1 VRNIDLWWSSERLV
15 NDAIALG
22 QAEQGGE
29 LFFTRIGVQIE
40 AQSDLLKTD
49 RNFFGDGKGS
59 AEVEIAFGPNGR
71 VTQRNVESGGNGAQ
85 SDAGTSHQRFEQH
98 VPRARAESVA
108 PSRGMKARFHQR
120 FCCCDIAGK
129 AFADFAFGTKSNRS
143 RLRFVPITLFE
154 RCLQRFQF
162 IGIHLIDRCE
172 IDRRLRREPK

>member
-1 VRNIDLWWSSERLV
+1 MGERLID
-15 NDAIALG
+15 DAITFG
-22 QAEQGGE
+22 QSQEGGE
-29 LFFTRIGVQIE
+29 LFFGRIGVQIK
-40 AQSDLLKTD
+40 AQSDLLKAD
-49 RNFFGDGKGS
+49 WNFFGHGESS
-59 AEVEIAFGPNGR
+59 AKIEIAFGPNGR
-71 VTQRNVESGGNGAQ
+71 VAQWDIESGSDRTQ

-98 VPRARAESVA
+98 VARACAESIA
-108 PSRGMKARFHQR
+108 ASRGMKARFDQG
-120 FCCCDIAGK
+120 FSGCDVAGK